1 MVKKTIVRF
10 IYLLFYLDRQMNN
23 QTTMNRGGRGGGGG
37 AGRGK
42 NPSKPPRFSKN
53 SATQS
58 QVIN

>member
-1 MVKKTIVRF
+1 
-10 IYLLFYLDRQMNN
+10 MNN

>member
-1 MVKKTIVRF
+1 
-10 IYLLFYLDRQMNN
+10 MNN
-23 QTTMNRGGRGGGGG
+23 QTTMNRGGRGGG